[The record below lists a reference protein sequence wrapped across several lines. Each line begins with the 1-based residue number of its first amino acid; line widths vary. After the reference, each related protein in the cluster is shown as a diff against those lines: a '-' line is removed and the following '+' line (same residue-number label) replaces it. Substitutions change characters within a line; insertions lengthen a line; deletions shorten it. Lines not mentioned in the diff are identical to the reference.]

1 MSRTAAVAPLLTLA
15 ALGLLAVA
23 GPALG
28 RPSEHYEK
36 RMAKFAEQKAT
47 LDPAKRH
54 VVLVGDSLTEAWEAR
69 DRTAKYLPT
78 LADRVLNR
86 GIGGDTTRGL
96 ARRLDES
103 IYSLNPSHIILN
115 IGVNDLGQE
124 ADVAPAGERFA
135 ALVKGIRERLP
146 AVPLIVVT
154 VAPCRGRFAVRN
166 PWIVAYDEHVRRAAE
181 ATGCTLLDLHAQVV
195 DEKGELP
202 EALAVPDGIHWSDA
216 MYERLGREYERL
228 VGGEGK

>member
-1 MSRTAAVAPLLTLA
+1 MSRTAPLLTLA

-47 LDPAKRH
+47 LDPAKKH

-69 DRTAKYLPT
+69 GRTANYLPT

-96 ARRLDES
+96 AKRLDES
-103 IYSLNPSHIILN
+103 IYSLNPSHVVLN
-115 IGVNDLGQE
+115 LGVNDLGQE

-135 ALVKGIRERLP
+135 ALVKGIREKLP
-146 AVPLIVVT
+146 SVPLIVVT

-166 PWIVAYDEHVRRAAE
+166 PWIVAYNEHVRRAAE
-181 ATGCTLLDLHAQVV
+181 GCTLLDLHAMVA

-228 VGGEGK
+228 VAGQGQ

>member
-1 MSRTAAVAPLLTLA
+1 MSRTAPLLVLA
-15 ALGLLAVA
+15 TLGLAAVA

-36 RMAKFAEQKAT
+36 RMAKFAEQKAG

-69 DRTAKYLPT
+69 DRTTKYLPA

-115 IGVNDLGQE
+115 IGVNDLASE
-124 ADVAPAGERFA
+124 AEAAPAGERFA
-135 ALVKGIRERLP
+135 ALVKEVREKLP

-166 PWIVAYDEHVRRAAE
+166 PWIVAYDEHVRRAAA
-181 ATGCTLLDLHAQVV
+181 ATGCALIDLHALVV

-216 MYERLGREYERL
+216 MYERLGRELERL
-228 VGGEGK
+228 VAGEGK

>member
-1 MSRTAAVAPLLTLA
+1 MSRTAPLLVLTT
-15 ALGLLAVA
+15 LGLLVVA
-23 GPALG
+23 DPALG

-47 LDPAKRH
+47 LDPARRH

-69 DRTAKYLPT
+69 DRTTKYLPA

-135 ALVKGIRERLP
+135 KLVKEVREKLP
-146 AVPLIVVT
+146 AIPLIVVT
-154 VAPCRGRFAVRN
+154 VAPCRGKFAPRN
-166 PWIVAYDEHVRRAAE
+166 PLIVAYDEHVRRAAA
-181 ATGCTLLDLHAQVV
+181 ATGCTLLDLHALVV

-216 MYERLGREYERL
+216 MYERLGRELEKL
-228 VGGEGK
+228 VGEAK

>member
-1 MSRTAAVAPLLTLA
+1 MPSTRLPRA
-15 ALGLLAVA
+15 ALLGALLSLV
-23 GPALG
+23 GVPALG

-36 RMAKFAEQKAT
+36 RMARFAEQKAG

-69 DRTAKYLPT
+69 GRTAKYLPA

-103 IYSLNPSHIILN
+103 IYSLNPSHVVLN
-115 IGVNDLGQE
+115 IGVNDLASE
-124 ADVAPAGERFA
+124 AEAAPAGERFA
-135 ALVKGIRERLP
+135 ALVKGIREKL
-146 AVPLIVVT
+146 ASVPLIVVT

-166 PWIVAYDEHVRRAAE
+166 PWIVAYDEHVRRAAA
-181 ATGCTLLDLHAQVV
+181 ATGCALIDLHAQVV

-216 MYERLGREYERL
+216 MYERLGEEIQKA
-228 VGGEGK
+228 VAGGKE

>member
-1 MSRTAAVAPLLTLA
+1 MSRTGPLLVLA
-15 ALGLLAVA
+15 TLGLLSVA

-36 RMAKFAEQKAT
+36 RMARFTEENGK
-47 LDPAKRH
+47 LDPSKRH
-54 VVLVGDSLTEAWEAR
+54 VVLVGDSLTEAWEAKG
-69 DRTAKYLPT
+69 RTAKYLPA
-78 LADRVLNR
+78 LAERVLNR

-115 IGVNDLGQE
+115 IGVNDLGAE
-124 ADVAPAGERFA
+124 GDVAPAGERFA
-135 ALVKGIRERLP
+135 ALVKEIREKLP

-154 VAPCRGRFAVRN
+154 VAPCRGKFAPRN
-166 PWIVAYDEHVRRAAE
+166 PLIVAYDEHVRRAAA

-216 MYERLGREYERL
+216 MYERLGRELERL
-228 VGGEGK
+228 VAGEGK